1 MARSSDP
8 HSAGCQ
14 FFICLGNASFLDQ
27 KYTAFGQLV
36 AGDAVLEAIASVPVT
51 FGAGREKSTPVDRV
65 EVESIKVVAAA

>member
-14 FFICLGNASFLDQ
+14 FFICHGNAKFLDRQ
-27 KYTAFGQLV
+27 YTAFGQLV

-51 FGAGREKSTPVDRV
+51 GPQKSDPVDRV
-65 EVESIKVVAAA
+65 EIESVKIVAAETKA